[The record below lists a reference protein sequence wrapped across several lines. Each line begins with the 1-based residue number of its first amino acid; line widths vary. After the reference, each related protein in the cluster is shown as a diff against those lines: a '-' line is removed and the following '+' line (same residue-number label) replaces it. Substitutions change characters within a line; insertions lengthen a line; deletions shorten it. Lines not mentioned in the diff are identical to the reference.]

1 MEITPCFMRET
12 LQKYF
17 GYTDF
22 HPLQEEI
29 ISDVLNHHN
38 VLVLMPTGGGK
49 SLCYQLPAVMKD
61 GITVVISPLISLM
74 KDQVDDLRSIGIPA
88 ASINST
94 LDYNR
99 VAEIK
104 TQLIKKQIKLLY
116 VAPERIMIPDFF
128 YFLQQLNISLIAV
141 DEAHC
146 ISEWGHDFRPEYR
159 KLNLLKV
166 NFPKVPLIALTSTA
180 ILQVQNDIVKQL
192 NMASSKIYRGSLNR
206 KNLFYQIR
214 PKKEMYPHLLQYIR
228 NHPKDS
234 GIIYCQSRK
243 SVDNLA
249 DKLNKDGI
257 RALSYHAGLPSKIRN
272 ENQEKFIRDDVEIIV
287 ATIAFGMGI
296 DKSNVRYVI
305 HCDVP
310 KSIEGYYQE
319 TGRAGRDGLKSDCI
333 LFFSYADKIKHE
345 YFIRQIKD
353 EQYRK
358 IAYKKMRDMINFC
371 TGNSC
376 RRKTLLNY
384 FGEKYDIPNCGM
396 CSICVPP
403 EKIEVVS
410 HQKPELVISETKK
423 TVESDY
429 LRCNHK
435 LFEIL
440 RGLRKEIADKERM
453 PPYIVFSDVAL
464 KEMSTLYPQNL
475 ESFRKIKGV
484 GDIKLKKY
492 GNLFLEK
499 IVNYCKNDNMKPKSI
514 STDSFRDAIIEVI
527 KSFKGAKIRSTDVSR
542 ILIGLGRSRR
552 AGKLK
557 MASHP
562 LFGHF
567 PQLSR
572 KEIKKVINNMLSSCE
587 LEIVPRSQFSDILHG
602 LRIPAQA
609 ISIKPKSYPVD
620 DLRGRHPSAYEKWTK
635 EEEQRLLSE
644 YNNGKT
650 IRELAELLGRQP
662 GGIRARLKKLKI
674 IL

>member
-1 MEITPCFMRET
+1 MEITTYFMRKT

-29 ISDVLNHHN
+29 ISDVLNHHD

-104 TQLIKKQIKLLY
+104 SQLIKKHIKLLY

-128 YFLQQLNISLIAV
+128 DFLHQLNTSLIAI

-159 KLNLLKV
+159 KLNLLKIH
-166 NFPKVPLIALTSTA
+166 FPNIPLIALTSTA
-180 ILQVQNDIVKQL
+180 TPQVQNDIVNQL
-192 NMASSKIYRGSLNR
+192 NMVSPKIYRASLNR

-214 PKKEMYPHLLQYIR
+214 PKKEMYQHLLQYLK
-228 NHPKDS
+228 NHPNDS

-243 SVDNLA
+243 SVDNLSR
-249 DKLNKDGI
+249 KLQKEGI
-257 RALSYHAGLPSKIRN
+257 RVSPYHAGLSSDVRT
-272 ENQEKFIRDDVEIIV
+272 ENQGKFIKDDVEIIV

-296 DKSNVRYVI
+296 DKPNVRYVI
-305 HCDVP
+305 HCDMP

-333 LFFSYADKIKHE
+333 LFFSYGDKIKHE
-345 YFIRQIKD
+345 YFIKQIEN
-353 EQYRK
+353 EQYRQ
-358 IAYKKMRDMINFC
+358 IAYKKMWDILDLC
-371 TGNSC
+371 TSKKC
-376 RRKTLLNY
+376 RRKYLLNY
-384 FGEKYDIPNCGM
+384 FGEKYDIHTCNM
-396 CSICVPP
+396 CDVCIPL
-403 EKIEVVS
+403 EKAEVVS
-410 HQKPELVISETKK
+410 YSKPELIISKTKK
-423 TVESDY
+423 TTGFDY
-429 LRCNHK
+429 WECDQK

-440 RGLRKEIADKERM
+440 RALRKKIADEERM

-464 KEMSTLYPQNL
+464 KKMSTRYPQSL
-475 ESFRKIKGV
+475 ETFREINGV
-484 GDIKLKKY
+484 GEVKLKKY
-492 GNLFLEK
+492 GSQFLEK
-499 IVNYCKNDNMKPKSI
+499 IIDYCKTNN
-514 STDSFRDAIIEVI
+514 I
-527 KSFKGAKIRSTDVSR
+527 KSKADI
-542 ILIGLGRSRR
+542 
-552 AGKLK
+552 
-557 MASHP
+557 
-562 LFGHF
+562 
-567 PQLSR
+567 
-572 KEIKKVINNMLSSCE
+572 IKT
-587 LEIVPRSQFSDILHG
+587 
-602 LRIPAQA
+602 
-609 ISIKPKSYPVD
+609 KSYSVAEI
-620 DLRGRHPSAYEKWTK
+620 REKHPTAYEKWTK
-635 EEEQRLLSE
+635 EGEQKLISE

-650 IRELAELLGRQP
+650 IKELSELLGRQP
-662 GGIRARLKKLKI
+662 GAIRSRLKKLKI